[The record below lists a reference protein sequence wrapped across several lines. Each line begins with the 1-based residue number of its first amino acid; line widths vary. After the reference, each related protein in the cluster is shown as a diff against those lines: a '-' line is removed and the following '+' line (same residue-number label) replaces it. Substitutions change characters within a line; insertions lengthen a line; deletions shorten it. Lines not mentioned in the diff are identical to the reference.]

1 MKNFYNKSKG
11 FSLVELI
18 ISIVIISMVVG
29 GALLAFQIMQQNTSS
44 SIALNKSNQIS
55 DFVFNKMERDI
66 KQAGIFYDIDT
77 ISDYNFDSDL
87 VAAANNYDIDNILEI
102 KSSYWTLDI
111 CYDRTKFERIRVK
124 YRYDQDSSTSGGNL
138 RRKKKIVT
146 HCNEGLNNSLYEPI
160 AKGIENFEID
170 LKDNKLTLN
179 LSLRGTNAITYNY
192 EKIILFPQI

>member
-1 MKNFYNKSKG
+1 
-11 FSLVELI
+11 
-18 ISIVIISMVVG
+18 MVVG

>member
-1 MKNFYNKSKG
+1 
-11 FSLVELI
+11 
-18 ISIVIISMVVG
+18 
-29 GALLAFQIMQQNTSS
+29 
-44 SIALNKSNQIS
+44 
-55 DFVFNKMERDI
+55 MERDI